1 MCRAQDRVPRGAELW
16 KADEGHRGA
25 RRLACHRAPAAH
37 PVSQIPHPTALKF
50 VDYVT
55 ISVRSGKGGAGA
67 ATFRHEKFA
76 AFGGPN
82 GGDGGPGGSVLL
94 EGDTSLYT
102 LLDLRYNRHHF
113 ARAGEA
119 GMGAMKSGKA
129 ADDVVLRVPLGT
141 VARDGETGAF
151 IGEITAQG
159 QRLVLAQGG
168 KGGLGNVHFKSA
180 TRQAPQYA
188 QPGLPGEEREVTI
201 ELKLLADVGLVGFP
215 NAGKSTL
222 VSAVSAAKPK
232 IADYPFTTLE
242 PQLGMVQVGDYRSF
256 VIADIP
262 GLIEGA
268 SDGKGLG
275 TRFLKHVERNA
286 VLLFCLA
293 ADAEDPAAQYDTLL
307 AELRAFS
314 PHLLS
319 KPRLVALTKMDIV
332 GADLADEWTETV
344 RRSLSEPV
352 DVFPISS
359 VAQRGLGPLKEALW
373 TRIQAQRA
381 EDDL

>member
-1 MCRAQDRVPRGAELW
+1 M
-16 KADEGHRGA
+16 
-25 RRLACHRAPAAH
+25 
-37 PVSQIPHPTALKF
+37 KF

-55 ISVRSGKGGAGA
+55 ISVRSGKGGPGA

-94 EGDTSLYT
+94 EGDKSLYT

-113 ARAGEA
+113 AKPGEA
-119 GMGAMKSGKA
+119 GMGAMKSGKM

-141 VARDGETGAF
+141 VARDGETGAL
-151 IGEITAQG
+151 IGEITDAG

-180 TRQAPQYA
+180 TRQSPQYA

-242 PQLGMVQVGDYRSF
+242 PQLGLVQVGDYRSF

-275 TRFLKHVERNA
+275 TRFLKHIERNA

-332 GADLADEWTETV
+332 GADLADEWTENV
-344 RRSLSEPV
+344 RRTLSEPV

>member
-1 MCRAQDRVPRGAELW
+1 M
-16 KADEGHRGA
+16 
-25 RRLACHRAPAAH
+25 
-37 PVSQIPHPTALKF
+37 KF

-55 ISVRSGKGGAGA
+55 ISVRSGKGGPGA

-82 GGDGGPGGSVLL
+82 GGDGGPGGSVIL
-94 EGDTSLYT
+94 EGDKSLYT

-113 ARAGEA
+113 AKNGGQ
-119 GMGAMKSGKA
+119 GMGSMKSGKA
-129 ADDVVLRVPLGT
+129 ADDVVIRVPLGT
-141 VARDGETGAF
+141 VARDGETEALL
-151 IGEITAQG
+151 GEITEVG

-180 TRQAPQYA
+180 TRQSPQYA
-188 QPGLPGEEREVTI
+188 QPGLPGAEREVTI

-222 VSAVSAAKPK
+222 VAAVSAATPK
-232 IADYPFTTLE
+232 IADYPFTTLV
-242 PQLGMVQVGDYRSF
+242 PQLGIVQVGDYRSF

-268 SDGKGLG
+268 SDGRGLG

-293 ADAEDPAAQYDTLL
+293 ADEDDPAAQYDTLL

-319 KPRLVALTKMDIV
+319 KPRLVALTKMDLV
-332 GADLADEWTETV
+332 GADLSEEWAETL
-344 RRSLSEPV
+344 RASLSEPV
-352 DVFPISS
+352 PVFAISS

-373 TRIQAQRA
+373 SRIQAQRA
-381 EDDL
+381 EDEL